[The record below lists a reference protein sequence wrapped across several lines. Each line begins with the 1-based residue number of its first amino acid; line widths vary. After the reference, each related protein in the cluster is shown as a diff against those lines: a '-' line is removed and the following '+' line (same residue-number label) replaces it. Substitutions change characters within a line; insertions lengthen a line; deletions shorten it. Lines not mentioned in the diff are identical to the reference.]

1 MKKALMLISILSLLI
16 VIFVLHSLNL
26 FGLWIN
32 RWTFPDRALRAAVST
47 YVDKDKNG
55 VLSKKELEDATML
68 LISSPC
74 DNLSGIKH
82 LKNLERLSLCDCTD
96 LSGIWLIFRLSPNTI
111 LWFVISNPSSFNLIA
126 VWQDKVLFIGCI

>member
-26 FGLWIN
+26 CGLWIN
-32 RWTFPDRALRAAVST
+32 RWTFPDRSLRAAVST

-74 DNLSGIKH
+74 DNLK
-82 LKNLERLSLCDCTD
+82 L
-96 LSGIWLIFRLSPNTI
+96 
-111 LWFVISNPSSFNLIA
+111 
-126 VWQDKVLFIGCI
+126 